1 VKNCREASVDIFV
14 QTTEEDLCFFK
25 DEYKQK
31 FAQNQI
37 DKLGFR
43 RCIDGDLRVNFCAT
57 KNDIPAVVSLFDM
70 EPCKIYYSFHEHKIY
85 FSSWFNSHANI
96 GFSGPTPEG
105 ILNNRD
111 ERMLKYLMKG
121 FYCCDVGQKMKQ
133 QLNLPIN

>member
-1 VKNCREASVDIFV
+1 VINPPRPIWHHDLQFGVTVEAGVCLG
-14 QTTEEDLCFFK
+14 DLVANV
-25 DEYKQK
+25 ELESP
-31 FAQNQI
+31 I
-37 DKLGFR
+37 VV
-43 RCIDGDLRVNFCAT
+43 DGDLRVNFCAT